1 MQILTV
7 CSEPQQGRVTAL
19 ATVDGVASGIYA
31 FISKRLMNREPHLFI
46 DMYIEQGNYIDVYGF
61 SHLLNTRRNAN
72 QSVVNTYKGI
82 NGNMKNNAS
91 SNRSRTVSVNSASNG
106 NRTIS
111 GNSAS
116 NVNRTIS
123 GNSGNSTTTNMAQP
137 LRKKQKP
144 VTNINKNTLSIAS
157 AIRNNKNN
165 NEVTSRNKN
174 AIAKMRTLNP
184 KFNMGTNP
192 KTKKK
197 SFFPFPVRRKVTPTK
212 PKPLLNQSINNARAE
227 LNKLTSLRQN
237 QKINYLEKMKQD
249 PTNIIRILNNAK
261 RVASTQR
268 ATRSRTPARK

>member
-1 MQILTV
+1 
-7 CSEPQQGRVTAL
+7 
-19 ATVDGVASGIYA
+19 
-31 FISKRLMNREPHLFI
+31 
-46 DMYIEQGNYIDVYGF
+46 
-61 SHLLNTRRNAN
+61 
-72 QSVVNTYKGI
+72 
-82 NGNMKNNAS
+82 
-91 SNRSRTVSVNSASNG
+91 
-106 NRTIS
+106 
-111 GNSAS
+111 
-116 NVNRTIS
+116 
-123 GNSGNSTTTNMAQP
+123 MAQP